1 MPVAGGKV
9 EEFPGQPCAA
19 KKLEPA
25 VTIRSCI
32 ITGQFSHRMFQ
43 NLPPILCVPL
53 KNIVDDDFLLAGH
66 IFLGFTKCGRY
77 VLSYTRDVPEQDIDE
92 LPYYVYYLYWWKFN
106 IHDKLKK
113 VRQVH
118 LFKDQEVYSDLYLT
132 VCEWPSDPSKLIVF
146 GFNIRSVNDLLIN
159 MVMSDENDRDIY
171 ITTVATPPFSFCPDC
186 KDMALLSTDEQNAY
200 CLQHGFML
208 HTKYQVVYPFPT
220 FQPAFQLK
228 KDGVVLLNTSYSL
241 VACAISVNTTDEKGQ
256 ILYSKS
262 SENTAPPGHSE
273 LDPNLISP
281 VMDDVMSSYLQC
293 EAPSHPSSSHGG
305 PNCILHKADT
315 TGCAHTEY
323 CPEEM
328 LSWELKS
335 SKHGGLAACN
345 TSHGE
350 QSSAAGKAKEFAA
363 DIFRRARAATN
374 TTEVSGSLSQAGS
387 KPKEG
392 VLQGLTTDDCHKV
405 LGTQRSELSNFTLS
419 SCSPEAKSE
428 IQCSSCVANTSAS
441 ALNSEHSHSQLLRCS
456 CPALGNG
463 VLPAAELRTEMANE
477 LIQCETG
484 TMNNTS
490 SQHHETTQ
498 TEPGYVNYIKLHY
511 VLEPSGMAADDDD
524 GYDDKISLHFVVTDL
539 RGRNLK
545 PVKESAL
552 YQGKYLTVEQLTLD
566 FEYVINEII
575 RNDASWSKRYCSF
588 SDYDIVILEVCPI
601 TNHVI
606 INIGLLLLAYP
617 SDEEGQIRPKTY
629 HTCLKG
635 TWNLNTGVFAT
646 MGVGDLTAVQGQTS
660 GSVWSTFR
668 KSCVD
673 IAMRWLVPES
683 TFRNVNRMTNEALHK
698 GRSLKRLADS
708 GRSMWIVL

>member
-1 MPVAGGKV
+1 MAPSRSKG
-9 EEFPGQPCAA
+9 
-19 KKLEPA
+19 PA
-25 VTIRSCI
+25 VRRKNNVLRSLYRLK

-77 VLSYTRDVPEQDIDE
+77 VLSYTRDVPEQEFDE
-92 LPYYVYYLYWWKFN
+92 LPHYVYYLYWWKFN

-171 ITTVATPPFSFCPDC
+171 ITTVATPPFVLCPDC
-186 KDMALLSTDEQNAY
+186 RDMALLNTGEQNAY

-241 VACAISVNTTDEKGQ
+241 VACAISVNTAGKTGQ
-256 ILYSKS
+256 VLYSKS
-262 SENTAPPGHSE
+262 SEKDEPPGDHE
-273 LDPNLISP
+273 VDPGSLISP
-281 VMDDVMSSYLQC
+281 GLSSVTSNRHC
-293 EAPSHPSSSHGG
+293 EGTKRPLCGQETLDSTSHRADAN
-305 PNCILHKADT
+305 NCLHAEN
-315 TGCAHTEY
+315 CS
-323 CPEEM
+323 EEVS
-328 LSWELKS
+328 SWEHEAC
-335 SKHGGLAACN
+335 KHTVLAVCN
-345 TSHGE
+345 PVHCDRTT
-350 QSSAAGKAKEFAA
+350 AAGKAKEFAA

-374 TTEVSGSLSQAGS
+374 TPETMSSLDIQ
-387 KPKEG
+387 KEG
-392 VLQGLTTDDCHKV
+392 ALQRKLTEDC
-405 LGTQRSELSNFTLS
+405 LNILNPQRSGTSEILPSS
-419 SCSPEAKSE
+419 SCEPKLE
-428 IQCSSCVANTSAS
+428 IQCSSCVADTNGY
-441 ALNSEHSHSQLLRCS
+441 ALSTKESRSVV
-456 CPALGNG
+456 LGCTCTTLGKPTLDNG
-463 VLPAAELRTEMANE
+463 VPSAAQTRTEGTSEFVQNE
-477 LIQCETG
+477 SSAMDNTGSQHQETG
-484 TMNNTS
+484 
-490 SQHHETTQ
+490 Q
-498 TEPGYVNYIKLHY
+498 TDPAYVNYIKLHY
-511 VLEPSGMAADDDD
+511 VLEPTGMVVDDE
-524 GYDDKISLHFVVTDL
+524 GYDDKISLPFVVTDL

-545 PVKESAL
+545 PFKENAL

-566 FEYVINEII
+566 FEYVINEVI

-588 SDYDIVILEVCPI
+588 SDYDIVILEVCPV

-617 SDEEGQIRPKTY
+617 SDEEGQVRPKAY

-635 TWNLNTGVFAT
+635 AWNLNTGIFAT
-646 MGVGDLTAVQGQTS
+646 VGVGDLTAVQGQTS

-673 IAMRWLVPES
+673 VAMRWLVPES

>member
-1 MPVAGGKV
+1 MAPSWNKRPSGR
-9 EEFPGQPCAA
+9 
-19 KKLEPA
+19 KKSNVL
-25 VTIRSCI
+25 RNLYRLK

-171 ITTVATPPFSFCPDC
+171 ITTVATPPFAFCPDC

-241 VACAISVNTTDEKGQ
+241 VACAISVNTAGEKGQ

-262 SENTAPPGHSE
+262 GENTAPPGHCE
-273 LDPNLISP
+273 LDPSRSSP
-281 VMDDVMSSYLQC
+281 LMDMSSYSQC
-293 EAPSHPSSSHGG
+293 EGANHPSSSHGV
-305 PNCILHKADT
+305 PDCLLHKADT
-315 TGCAHTEY
+315 NSHAHTEN

-328 LSWELKS
+328 LSWEFKS
-335 SKHGGLAACN
+335 SKHAVLAAC
-345 TSHGE
+345 HHA
-350 QSSAAGKAKEFAA
+350 QCDRSSATGKAKEFAA
-363 DIFRRARAATN
+363 DIFRRARAATS
-374 TTEVSGSLSQAGS
+374 TTEASCSLNEALT

-392 VLQGLTTDDCHKV
+392 APQGLLTEDCHKA
-405 LGTQRSELSNFTLS
+405 LNTQGSETSDFALS
-419 SCSPEAKSE
+419 SCSSEAKLE
-428 IQCSSCVANTSAS
+428 IQCSSCVADPSDS
-441 ALNSEHSHSQLLRCS
+441 ALNSKHSPSLVLGCT
-456 CPALGNG
+456 CTAPGKPALDNG
-463 VLPAAELRTEMANE
+463 ISSAAKLRTEMASE
-477 LIQCETG
+477 LVQSESG
-484 TMNNTS
+484 TMDSTA
-490 SQHHETTQ
+490 SQHETAQ
-498 TEPGYVNYIKLHY
+498 TDPGYVNYIKLHY
-511 VLEPSGMAADDDD
+511 VLEPSGMPADDD

-545 PVKESAL
+545 PVKESAS

-566 FEYVINEII
+566 FEYVINEVI

-635 TWNLNTGVFAT
+635 TWNLNTGIFAT
-646 MGVGDLTAVQGQTS
+646 VGVGDLTAVQGQTS

>member
-1 MPVAGGKV
+1 MAPGWSKRPGG
-9 EEFPGQPCAA
+9 GGRR
-19 KKLEPA
+19 
-25 VTIRSCI
+25 RSSVLKSLHRLK

-77 VLSYTRDVPEQDIDE
+77 VLSYTRDVPEQEFDE

-171 ITTVATPPFSFCPDC
+171 ITTVATPPFTFCPDC
-186 KDMALLSTDEQNAY
+186 KDVALLSTEEQNAH

-241 VACAISVNTTDEKGQ
+241 VACAISVNTTGEKGQ

-262 SENTAPPGHSE
+262 SENSDPPGPLE
-273 LDPNLISP
+273 ADPSLTSP
-281 VMDDVMSSYLQC
+281 VTDGYPQC
-293 EAPSHPSSSHGG
+293 EGTSRPLSGNGTSDCIFHG
-305 PNCILHKADT
+305 ADADSCSRT
-315 TGCAHTEY
+315 DGC
-323 CPEEM
+323 CEET
-328 LSWELKS
+328 LSWEPRG
-335 SKHGGLAACN
+335 SKHAALAECSPAHCDP
-345 TSHGE
+345 
-350 QSSAAGKAKEFAA
+350 SSAAGKAKEFAA
-363 DIFRRARAATN
+363 DIFRRARAATG
-374 TTEVSGSLSQAGS
+374 TTEAPCSVSQAAA
-387 KPKEG
+387 KQKEG
-392 VLQGLTTDDCHKV
+392 APVEDCRK
-405 LGTQRSELSNFTLS
+405 LLSTQRGEGSESTPS
-419 SCSPEAKSE
+419 SSSSAAAAAKLPT
-428 IQCSSCVANTSAS
+428 QCSSCVADPSGS
-441 ALNSEHSHSQLLRCS
+441 ALSPKHSNSLVSGCTCTSPGK
-456 CPALGNG
+456 PALDNG
-463 VLPAAELRTEMANE
+463 VSFAARPRTEAVSGFAQSESAAMD
-477 LIQCETG
+477 
-484 TMNNTS
+484 NTAGPL
-490 SQHHETTQ
+490 QEPAQ

-511 VLEPSGMAADDDD
+511 VLEPSGMVVEDD
-524 GYDDKISLHFVVTDL
+524 GYDDKISLPFVVTDL

-545 PVKESAL
+545 PFKETAS

-566 FEYVINEII
+566 FEYVINEVI
-575 RNDASWSKRYCSF
+575 RNDASWSPRYCSF

-617 SDEEGQIRPKTY
+617 SDEEGQVRPKTY

-635 TWNLNTGVFAT
+635 AWNLNTGIFAT
-646 MGVGDLTAVQGQTS
+646 VGVGDLTAVQGQTS

-673 IAMRWLVPES
+673 VAMRWLVPES

>member
-1 MPVAGGKV
+1 MAPSWNKRPSGR
-9 EEFPGQPCAA
+9 
-19 KKLEPA
+19 KKSNVL
-25 VTIRSCI
+25 RSLYRLK

-171 ITTVATPPFSFCPDC
+171 ITTVATPPYAFCPDC
-186 KDMALLSTDEQNAY
+186 KDVALLNTDEQNAY

-241 VACAISVNTTDEKGQ
+241 VACAISVNTTGEKGQ
-256 ILYSKS
+256 ILYSRS
-262 SENTAPPGHSE
+262 SENTEPAGHHE
-273 LDPNLISP
+273 LDPSLTSP
-281 VMDDVMSSYLQC
+281 VMDSVTSSYKQC
-293 EAPSHPSSSHGG
+293 EDANSPLSSHGTSD
-305 PNCILHKADT
+305 CILHKSDT
-315 TGCAHTEY
+315 NRCTRCES
-323 CPEEM
+323 CSEEM

-335 SKHGGLAACN
+335 CKHAILAECKPAQCD
-345 TSHGE
+345 
-350 QSSAAGKAKEFAA
+350 QSSATDKAKEFAA
-363 DIFRRARAATN
+363 DIFRRARAASSVTA
-374 TTEVSGSLSQAGS
+374 VSRSLSEAVS

-392 VLQGLTTDDCHKV
+392 ALKEKPTEDYYKV
-405 LGTQRSELSNFTLS
+405 LCTQRNETSDFTLP
-419 SCSPEAKSE
+419 SCSSEAMLE
-428 IQCSSCVANTSAS
+428 MQCSSCVA
-441 ALNSEHSHSQLLRCS
+441 LNPKCSHSLV
-456 CPALGNG
+456 LGCTCTTLGKPVLDNG
-463 VLPAAELRTEMANE
+463 VSSAAKLRTEVTSE
-477 LIQCETG
+477 FVQSESG
-484 TMNNTS
+484 TMDNTA
-490 SQHHETTQ
+490 SQHHETAQ
-498 TEPGYVNYIKLHY
+498 TDPGYVNYIKLHY
-511 VLEPSGMAADDDD
+511 VLEPSGMVADDD

-545 PVKESAL
+545 PVKESTL

-566 FEYVINEII
+566 FEYVINEVIK
-575 RNDASWSKRYCSF
+575 NDASWSKRYCSF
-588 SDYDIVILEVCPI
+588 SDYDIVILE
-601 TNHVI
+601 TQDLSYLFEGHV
-606 INIGLLLLAYP
+606 
-617 SDEEGQIRPKTY
+617 EPKHWHLCNGGSWRLNCCTGANKWQ
-629 HTCLKG
+629 CLEY
-635 TWNLNTGVFAT
+635 L
-646 MGVGDLTAVQGQTS
+646 
-660 GSVWSTFR
+660 
-668 KSCVD
+668 
-673 IAMRWLVPES
+673 P
-683 TFRNVNRMTNEALHK
+683 
-698 GRSLKRLADS
+698 
-708 GRSMWIVL
+708 

>member
-1 MPVAGGKV
+1 MAPSWNKRPTAR
-9 EEFPGQPCAA
+9 
-19 KKLEPA
+19 KKSNVL
-25 VTIRSCI
+25 RNLSRLK

-171 ITTVATPPFSFCPDC
+171 ITTVATPPFAFCPDC
-186 KDMALLSTDEQNAY
+186 KDMALLNADEQNAY

-262 SENTAPPGHSE
+262 NENTAPPHHSE
-273 LDPNLISP
+273 LDPSLMLP
-281 VMDDVMSSYLQC
+281 VMDGVMSNYHQC
-293 EAPSHPSSSHGG
+293 KGINHPSSSDGG
-305 PNCILHKADT
+305 PNCVPHKADT
-315 TGCAHTEY
+315 NSCVRTEY

-335 SKHGGLAACN
+335 SKHGELAACN
-345 TSHGE
+345 ASHGDR
-350 QSSAAGKAKEFAA
+350 SSAAGKAKEFAA
-363 DIFRRARAATN
+363 DIFRRARAATS
-374 TTEVSGSLSQAGS
+374 TMEALGSLSQAES

-392 VLQGLTTDDCHKV
+392 VLQGITTDDCHEV
-405 LGTQRSELSNFTLS
+405 LNTQRNEMSDFTLS
-419 SCSPEAKSE
+419 SCSSKAKSE
-428 IQCSSCVANTSAS
+428 IQCSSCVADTSDS
-441 ALNSEHSHSQLLRCS
+441 ALNSEHSHSQLLGCA
-456 CPALGNG
+456 CITQGNPALGNG
-463 VLPAAELRTEMANE
+463 VLSAAELKTEMASE
-477 LIQCETG
+477 LIQCESG
-484 TMNNTS
+484 TMNNTT
-490 SQHHETTQ
+490 SQHHETAQ

-617 SDEEGQIRPKTY
+617 SDEEGQISKKPSRNCVRSALSFTE
-629 HTCLKG
+629 
-635 TWNLNTGVFAT
+635 
-646 MGVGDLTAVQGQTS
+646 
-660 GSVWSTFR
+660 GSVMETANP
-668 KSCVD
+668 CH
-673 IAMRWLVPES
+673 VPCGK
-683 TFRNVNRMTNEALHK
+683 L
-698 GRSLKRLADS
+698 
-708 GRSMWIVL
+708 

>member
-1 MPVAGGKV
+1 MAPSRSKGPVVRRKNNV
-9 EEFPGQPCAA
+9 
-19 KKLEPA
+19 L
-25 VTIRSCI
+25 RSLYRLK

-77 VLSYTRDVPEQDIDE
+77 VLSYTRDVPEQDFDE

-113 VRQVH
+113 VRQVL

-171 ITTVATPPFSFCPDC
+171 ITTVATPPFVLCPDC
-186 KDMALLSTDEQNAY
+186 RDMALLNTGEQNAY

-241 VACAISVNTTDEKGQ
+241 VACAISVNTTGKNEQ
-256 ILYSKS
+256 VLYGKS
-262 SENTAPPGHSE
+262 RENGEPPGDHE
-273 LDPNLISP
+273 VDPRTCISP
-281 VMDDVMSSYLQC
+281 GLCSPKSIHNC
-293 EAPSHPSSSHGG
+293 EGTKHPLCSQGALDSAS
-305 PNCILHKADT
+305 HKANADN
-315 TGCAHTEY
+315 CPHTEN
-323 CPEEM
+323 CLEEA
-328 LSWELKS
+328 LSWEHEAC
-335 SKHGGLAACN
+335 KHAVLAACN
-345 TSHGE
+345 PAHCDRL
-350 QSSAAGKAKEFAA
+350 SAAGKAKEFAA
-363 DIFRRARAATN
+363 DIFRRARAATG
-374 TTEVSGSLSQAGS
+374 TLEPLGSVDMR
-387 KPKEG
+387 KEDALQRKLAEDCLHIPN
-392 VLQGLTTDDCHKV
+392 LQG
-405 LGTQRSELSNFTLS
+405 SETSETLPS
-419 SCSPEAKSE
+419 ASGESKLPN
-428 IQCSSCVANTSAS
+428 QCSSCVADTCSYALSTKESHSVVLGCTCTTRGKPTLDNSAS
-441 ALNSEHSHSQLLRCS
+441 SDAQ
-456 CPALGNG
+456 A
-463 VLPAAELRTEMANE
+463 RTEGTSCFV
-477 LIQCETG
+477 QSDWSTTDDCSTQHQETV
-484 TMNNTS
+484 
-490 SQHHETTQ
+490 QID
-498 TEPGYVNYIKLHY
+498 PGYVNYIKLHY
-511 VLEPSGMAADDDD
+511 VLEPTGMVVDDE
-524 GYDDKISLHFVVTDL
+524 GYDDKISLPFVVTDL
-539 RGRNLK
+539 GGKNLK
-545 PVKESAL
+545 PFKENAL
-552 YQGKYLTVEQLTLD
+552 FQGKYLTVEQLTLD
-566 FEYVINEII
+566 FEYVINEVI

-588 SDYDIVILEVCPI
+588 SDYDIVILEVCPV

-617 SDEEGQIRPKTY
+617 SDEEGQARPKAY

-635 TWNLNTGVFAT
+635 AWNLNTGIFAT
-646 MGVGDLTAVQGQTS
+646 VGVGELTAVQGQTS

-673 IAMRWLVPES
+673 VAMRWLVPES

>member
-1 MPVAGGKV
+1 MAPSRSKS
-9 EEFPGQPCAA
+9 
-19 KKLEPA
+19 PA
-25 VTIRSCI
+25 MRRKNNVLRSLYRLK

-77 VLSYTRDVPEQDIDE
+77 VLSYTRDVPEQEFDE
-92 LPYYVYYLYWWKFN
+92 LPHYVYYLYWWKFN

-171 ITTVATPPFSFCPDC
+171 ITTVATPPFVLCPDC
-186 KDMALLSTDEQNAY
+186 RDMALLNTGEQNAY

-241 VACAISVNTTDEKGQ
+241 VACAISVNTTGKTGQ
-256 ILYSKS
+256 VLYSKS
-262 SENTAPPGHSE
+262 SENDETPVDHEVYPENFISAEWSSVSSNCNCEGAKCTLCSQKT
-273 LDPNLISP
+273 LDFTSN
-281 VMDDVMSSYLQC
+281 MAD
-293 EAPSHPSSSHGG
+293 AN
-305 PNCILHKADT
+305 NCR
-315 TGCAHTEY
+315 HTEN
-323 CPEEM
+323 CSEEM
-328 LSWELKS
+328 LSWE
-335 SKHGGLAACN
+335 HEAYEHTVVAVCN
-345 TSHGE
+345 PAHCDRTT
-350 QSSAAGKAKEFAA
+350 AAGKAKEFAA
-363 DIFRRARAATN
+363 DIFRRARAATS
-374 TTEVSGSLSQAGS
+374 TPEVMGSLDIQ
-387 KPKEG
+387 KEG
-392 VLQGLTTDDCHKV
+392 VLQRKLAEDC
-405 LGTQRSELSNFTLS
+405 LNILNPQRSGS
-419 SCSPEAKSE
+419 SEIHPSFSCEPRLE
-428 IQCSSCVANTSAS
+428 IQCSGCVADANGY
-441 ALNSEHSHSQLLRCS
+441 ALSTEESHSLVLGCNCPTLRKPS
-456 CPALGNG
+456 LVNG
-463 VLPAAELRTEMANE
+463 APSAQIRTEGTSEFAQNE
-477 LIQCETG
+477 SSVMDNTGNQQQETG
-484 TMNNTS
+484 
-490 SQHHETTQ
+490 Q
-498 TEPGYVNYIKLHY
+498 TDPGYVNYIKLHY
-511 VLEPSGMAADDDD
+511 VLEPTGMVVDDE
-524 GYDDKISLHFVVTDL
+524 GYDDKISLPFVVTDL
-539 RGRNLK
+539 RGKNLK
-545 PVKESAL
+545 PFKENAL

-566 FEYVINEII
+566 FEYVINEVI

-588 SDYDIVILEVCPI
+588 SDYDIVILEVCPV

-617 SDEEGQIRPKTY
+617 PDEEGQVRPKAY

-635 TWNLNTGVFAT
+635 AWNLNTGIFAT
-646 MGVGDLTAVQGQTS
+646 VGVGDLTAVQGQTS

-673 IAMRWLVPES
+673 VAMRWLVPES

-708 GRSMWIVL
+708 GRCMWIVL

>member
-1 MPVAGGKV
+1 MAPSWNKRPTGR
-9 EEFPGQPCAA
+9 
-19 KKLEPA
+19 KKNNVL
-25 VTIRSCI
+25 RSLYRLK

-77 VLSYTRDVPEQDIDE
+77 VLSYTRDVPEQEFDE

-171 ITTVATPPFSFCPDC
+171 ITTVATPPFAFCPDC
-186 KDMALLSTDEQNAY
+186 KDMALLSTDEQNAH

-241 VACAISVNTTDEKGQ
+241 VACAISVTTGEKGQ

-262 SENTAPPGHSE
+262 SENNEPPRHSE
-273 LDPNLISP
+273 VNPSLVSP
-281 VMDDVMSSYLQC
+281 VMDSAVSSYQQHEGMNRPL
-293 EAPSHPSSSHGG
+293 SSHGMSG
-305 PNCILHKADT
+305 CILHKAAT
-315 TGCAHTEY
+315 NSCCSRTES
-323 CPEEM
+323 CSEEM

-335 SKHGGLAACN
+335 FKHAVSAECN
-345 TSHGE
+345 PALSD

-363 DIFRRARAATN
+363 DIFRRARAATS
-374 TTEVSGSLSQAGS
+374 TTEGPCSLDEAVSKQ
-387 KPKEG
+387 KEG
-392 VLQGLTTDDCHKV
+392 ALLGKPIEDCPKV
-405 LGTQRSELSNFTLS
+405 LSTQRSEASEFTPS
-419 SCSPEAKSE
+419 SSSEAKLGT
-428 IQCSSCVANTSAS
+428 QCSSCVAESCGS
-441 ALNSEHSHSQLLRCS
+441 ALSPKCSHSLVLS
-456 CPALGNG
+456 CTCTTGKAALDNG
-463 VLPAAELRTEMANE
+463 VLSAARPRSEVTNGLVQSES
-477 LIQCETG
+477 G
-484 TMNNTS
+484 TMDNTA
-490 SQHHETTQ
+490 SQHQETAQ
-498 TEPGYVNYIKLHY
+498 TDPGYVNYIKLHY
-511 VLEPSGMAADDDD
+511 VLEPSGMVVDDD
-524 GYDDKISLHFVVTDL
+524 GYDDDKISLPFVVTDL

-545 PVKESAL
+545 PFKESAS

-566 FEYVINEII
+566 FEYVINEVI

-635 TWNLNTGVFAT
+635 AWNLNTGIFAT
-646 MGVGDLTAVQGQTS
+646 VGVGDLTAVQGQTS

-673 IAMRWLVPES
+673 VAMRWLVPES

>member
-1 MPVAGGKV
+1 MAPSWNKRPSGR
-9 EEFPGQPCAA
+9 
-19 KKLEPA
+19 KKSSVL
-25 VTIRSCI
+25 RNLYRLK

-106 IHDKLKK
+106 IHAKLKK

-171 ITTVATPPFSFCPDC
+171 ITTVATPPFAFCPDC

-200 CLQHGFML
+200 CLQHGFMF

-241 VACAISVNTTDEKGQ
+241 VACAISVNTAGEKGQ

-262 SENTAPPGHSE
+262 SENTAPPGHYG
-273 LDPNLISP
+273 LDPSLISP
-281 VMDDVMSSYLQC
+281 ATDNVMSSSQQC
-293 EAPSHPSSSHGG
+293 EGMNHPSLSHWA
-305 PNCILHKADT
+305 PDCILHKADT
-315 TGCAHTEY
+315 DASARTEN

-335 SKHGGLAACN
+335 SKHAVLAGCN
-345 TSHGE
+345 PV
-350 QSSAAGKAKEFAA
+350 QCDRSSATGKAKEFAA
-363 DIFRRARAATN
+363 DIFRRARAATS
-374 TTEVSGSLSQAGS
+374 TTEAGCSLNAAVPE
-387 KPKEG
+387 PKEVARPG
-392 VLQGLTTDDCHKV
+392 VPAEDCHKV
-405 LGTQRSELSNFTLS
+405 LSTQGSETSDLSHPPCS
-419 SCSPEAKSE
+419 SEAKLE
-428 IQCSSCVANTSAS
+428 IQCSSSTADPSDST
-441 ALNSEHSHSQLLRCS
+441 LNSKRSHSLV
-456 CPALGNG
+456 LGCTCTTAGKPTLDNG
-463 VLPAAELRTEMANE
+463 ASSAAKLTAEVASE
-477 LIQCETG
+477 LIQSESGSMDNTASQQETAP
-484 TMNNTS
+484 TD
-490 SQHHETTQ
+490 
-498 TEPGYVNYIKLHY
+498 PGYVNYIKLHY
-511 VLEPSGMAADDDD
+511 VLEPSGMVADDD

-566 FEYVINEII
+566 FEYVINEVI

-606 INIGLLLLAYP
+606 MNIGLLLLAYP
-617 SDEEGQIRPKTY
+617 SDEEGQIRPRTY

-635 TWNLNTGVFAT
+635 TWNLNTGIFAT
-646 MGVGDLTAVQGQTS
+646 VGVGDLTAVQGQTS

>member
-345 TSHGE
+345 TSHG
-350 QSSAAGKAKEFAA
+350 
-363 DIFRRARAATN
+363 
-374 TTEVSGSLSQAGS
+374 
-387 KPKEG
+387 
-392 VLQGLTTDDCHKV
+392 
-405 LGTQRSELSNFTLS
+405 
-419 SCSPEAKSE
+419 
-428 IQCSSCVANTSAS
+428 
-441 ALNSEHSHSQLLRCS
+441 
-456 CPALGNG
+456 
-463 VLPAAELRTEMANE
+463 
-477 LIQCETG
+477 
-484 TMNNTS
+484 
-490 SQHHETTQ
+490 
-498 TEPGYVNYIKLHY
+498 
-511 VLEPSGMAADDDD
+511 
-524 GYDDKISLHFVVTDL
+524 YDDKISLHFVVTDL

>member
-1 MPVAGGKV
+1 MAPSWNKRPSGR
-9 EEFPGQPCAA
+9 
-19 KKLEPA
+19 KKSSVL
-25 VTIRSCI
+25 RNLYRLK

-106 IHDKLKK
+106 IHAKLKK

-171 ITTVATPPFSFCPDC
+171 ITTVATPPFAFCPDC

-200 CLQHGFML
+200 CLQHGFMF

-241 VACAISVNTTDEKGQ
+241 VACAISVNTAGEKGQ

-262 SENTAPPGHSE
+262 SENTAPPGHYG
-273 LDPNLISP
+273 LDPSLISP
-281 VMDDVMSSYLQC
+281 ATDNVMSSSQQC
-293 EAPSHPSSSHGG
+293 EGMNHPSLSHWA
-305 PNCILHKADT
+305 PDCILHKADT
-315 TGCAHTEY
+315 DASARTEN

-335 SKHGGLAACN
+335 SKHAVLAGCN
-345 TSHGE
+345 PV
-350 QSSAAGKAKEFAA
+350 QCDRSSATGKAKEFAA
-363 DIFRRARAATN
+363 DIFRRARAATS
-374 TTEVSGSLSQAGS
+374 TTEAGCSLNAAVPE
-387 KPKEG
+387 PKEVARPG
-392 VLQGLTTDDCHKV
+392 VPAEDCHKV
-405 LGTQRSELSNFTLS
+405 LSTQGSETSDLSHPPCS
-419 SCSPEAKSE
+419 SEAKLE
-428 IQCSSCVANTSAS
+428 IQCSSSTADPSDST
-441 ALNSEHSHSQLLRCS
+441 LNSKRSHSLV
-456 CPALGNG
+456 LGCTCTTAGKPTLDNG
-463 VLPAAELRTEMANE
+463 ASSAAKLTAEVASE
-477 LIQCETG
+477 LIQSESGSMDNTASQQETAP
-484 TMNNTS
+484 TD
-490 SQHHETTQ
+490 
-498 TEPGYVNYIKLHY
+498 PGYVNYIKLHY
-511 VLEPSGMAADDDD
+511 VLEPSGMVADDD

-566 FEYVINEII
+566 FEYVINEVI

-606 INIGLLLLAYP
+606 MNIGLLLLAYP
-617 SDEEGQIRPKTY
+617 SDEEGQI
-629 HTCLKG
+629 
-635 TWNLNTGVFAT
+635 
-646 MGVGDLTAVQGQTS
+646 
-660 GSVWSTFR
+660 
-668 KSCVD
+668 
-673 IAMRWLVPES
+673 
-683 TFRNVNRMTNEALHK
+683 
-698 GRSLKRLADS
+698 
-708 GRSMWIVL
+708 